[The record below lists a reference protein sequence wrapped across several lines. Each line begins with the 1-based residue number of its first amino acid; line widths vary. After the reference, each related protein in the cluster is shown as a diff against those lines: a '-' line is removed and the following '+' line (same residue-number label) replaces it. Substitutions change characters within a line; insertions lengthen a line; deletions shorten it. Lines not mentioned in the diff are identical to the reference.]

1 MSFGNEREFIDYLQ
15 RKEGKTMKCPLLE
28 RYVDTTVEP
37 YKGGFRDCLKEE
49 CACWSR
55 ALNQCDPT
63 GLLPW
68 LVKLIGVLEEMV
80 EKMPHE
86 LQFRK

>member
-15 RKEGKTMKCPLLE
+15 RKEGITMKCPLMFNGAM
-28 RYVDTTVEP
+28 VVVA
-37 YKGGFRDCLKEE
+37 KGKGTKIDCLKEE

-68 LVKLIGVLEEMV
+68 LVKFIGVLEEMV
-80 EKMPHE
+80 EKMPH
-86 LQFRK
+86 